1 MQWSLIAWI
10 AIACESFLRFFYCS
24 PNIADLL
31 LIRFMNKP
39 FQYIQAK
46 HNTRYTQSI
55 LYLLVFFS
63 LLLYFE
69 SVLELEY
76 QTTKHKHTIKT
87 RAGTNW
93 LIHII
98 PIILFVCSQAQ
109 YRALYDF
116 GWFFSFHFILLA
128 NKFNKSSLR
137 FF

>member
-10 AIACESFLRFFYCS
+10 AVACESFLRFFYCS

-31 LIRFMNKP
+31 LIRFMSKP
-39 FQYIQAK
+39 FQYIQAQHTIHIT
-46 HNTRYTQSI
+46 HNPF
-55 LYLLVFFS
+55 YLFFFFS

-76 QTTKHKHTIKT
+76 QTTIHTIKT

-116 GWFFSFHFILLA
+116 GWFFSFDFILLA